1 MPSITY
7 TTPAVIAQ
15 RRILAER
22 LLTDRRLRA
31 VADDQCDRIAQAIC
45 ARLGQRP
52 YMLAEDGQSYA
63 TVWATDIDDAL
74 QAAVDGVDRA
84 AYADAAYADD
94 EGDGSTIWVDAQAT
108 DMISGESVSETVTLE
123 PDEPDCADGHDHDWQ
138 SPHEVVGGDRANPG
152 VYGHGGGVVIT
163 EVCRHC
169 GCYRVQDTWAQRR
182 DTGEQGLEST
192 TYREANDRSRAWVD
206 SLRVQ
211 DTAE

>member
-7 TTPAVIAQ
+7 TTTAVIAQ

-31 VADDQCDRIAQAIC
+31 VSDDQCDRIAEAIC

-52 YMLAEDGQSYA
+52 YMLAEEGQDYE
-63 TVWATDIDDAL
+63 TVWAADIDDAL

-84 AYADAAYADD
+84 NYDMDD
-94 EGDGSTIWVDAQAT
+94 DGTIWVDALAT

-123 PDEPDCADGHDHDWQ
+123 PEAPDCADGHDHDWQ

-182 DTGEQGLEST
+182 DTGERGLEST
-192 TYREANDRSRAWVD
+192 TYREADDRSLTWVD
-206 SLRVQ
+206 SLRQQ